1 MCRIFDTFEMSKALN
16 KIKVCIEEGNYY
28 EAHQMLVS
36 VSQRLVKQKK
46 NQEALDILQQ
56 GILTML
62 NAKEWAS
69 ALDLAE
75 RLISFLGNDGSEDS
89 KGILQF

>member
-1 MCRIFDTFEMSKALN
+1 MSKVLN
-16 KIKVCIEEGNYY
+16 KIRLCVEEGNYY

-46 NQEALDILQQ
+46 NQEALDLLQQ
-56 GILTML
+56 GIITML
-62 NAKEWAS
+62 NAEEWAS

-75 RLISFLGNDGSEDS
+75 RFISFLGTDASEDS
-89 KGILQF
+89 KGQL